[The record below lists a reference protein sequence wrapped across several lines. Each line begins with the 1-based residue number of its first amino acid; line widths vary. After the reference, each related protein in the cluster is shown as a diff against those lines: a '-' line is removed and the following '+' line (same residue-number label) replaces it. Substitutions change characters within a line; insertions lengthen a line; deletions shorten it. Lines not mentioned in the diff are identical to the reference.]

1 MRMGI
6 GQRELD
12 LCGSVPGVCRVIYE
26 WLAVLPHYYLTKRK
40 WCTGTVWHHTPRAF
54 ALAEVV

>member
-1 MRMGI
+1 MNWVCAG
-6 GQRELD
+6 
-12 LCGSVPGVCRVIYE
+12 LCRHECNVIYE